1 MRSSRFGRCSTRTPK
16 LRSLLH
22 MSIGIGK
29 LGQFYELLTT
39 AYTSKAKWI
48 IAGLGSSSSLAAAQE
63 NRSIHLEEKRCK
75 CDIYKLENRR
85 MHLYD
90 VALVKT

>member
-75 CDIYKLENRR
+75 CDIYKLENRT
-85 MHLYD
+85 MHL
-90 VALVKT
+90 